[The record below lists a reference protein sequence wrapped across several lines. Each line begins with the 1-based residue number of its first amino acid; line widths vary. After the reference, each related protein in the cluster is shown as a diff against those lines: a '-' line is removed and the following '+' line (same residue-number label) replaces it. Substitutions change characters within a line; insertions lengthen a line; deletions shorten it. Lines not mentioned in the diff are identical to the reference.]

1 MMSYVKWSNMHMAP
15 LINNIGACRMEKYYI
30 ITNLSKDKDLTVT
43 NRIAEY
49 LCSRGMTVK
58 GNMVK
63 GSINLQSESY
73 TNPADIEDGTECVIV
88 IGGDGTLIQAA
99 RDLRNKD
106 IPMIGV
112 NLGNLG
118 FLAEIE
124 KESVEETLDM
134 LIRDDFTVE
143 SRMMLTGCIY
153 RNGEKIQENIALNDI
168 VFGRSGALRVV
179 DFKVYV
185 NQKFLKYYSA
195 DGIIITTP
203 TGSTAYNLSA
213 GGPILEPCANIIAI
227 TPICSHS
234 LGSRSIVFSADSVIW
249 IEICEDRHLEENET
263 KVYFDGNASFALRTG
278 DRIEITKSVLDTKII
293 KLNRMSFIEVL
304 HKKLLS

>member
-1 MMSYVKWSNMHMAP
+1 MSFAKLWNAHMVL
-15 LINNIGACRMEKYYI
+15 LINNIGVRRMEKYYI
-30 ITNLSKDKDLTVT
+30 ITNPLKDKDLTVT
-43 NRIAEY
+43 NRIAGY
-49 LCSRGMTVK
+49 LGSRGMTVK
-58 GNMVK
+58 GNMAA
-63 GSINLQSESY
+63 GSVCRKHESY
-73 TNPADIEDGTECVIV
+73 TNPADIEDDTRCVIV

-124 KESVEETLDM
+124 KDSVEETLDM
-134 LIRDDFTVE
+134 LIRDDFTIE

-153 RNGEKIQENIALNDI
+153 RNQEKIQENIALNDI
-168 VFGRSGALRVV
+168 VFGRSGTLRVV

-185 NQKFLKYYSA
+185 NRKFLKQYSA

-234 LGSRSIVFSADSVIW
+234 LGSRSIVFSTDSVIQ

-263 KVYFDGNASFALRTG
+263 KVYFDGNASFALQTG

-293 KLNRMSFIEVL
+293 KLNRLSFIEVL
-304 HKKLLS
+304 HKKLLG

>member
-1 MMSYVKWSNMHMAP
+1 MK
-15 LINNIGACRMEKYYI
+15 KYYI
-30 ITNLSKDKDLTVT
+30 ITNPSKDRDLAVT
-43 NRIAEY
+43 NQIAAFLREK
-49 LCSRGMTVK
+49 GMKVN
-58 GNMVK
+58 GNLLN
-63 GSINLQSESY
+63 GSVCLTGQSF
-73 TNPADIEDGTECVIV
+73 TNPADIEDDTECIIV

-99 RDLRNKD
+99 RDLKDKD
-106 IPMIGV
+106 IPLIGV

-124 KESVEETLDM
+124 KESVEDTMEM
-134 LIRDDFTVE
+134 LIQDDFTIE
-143 SRMMLTGCIY
+143 SRIMLCGCIY
-153 RNGEKIQENIALNDI
+153 RDGQKIQENIALNDI
-168 VFGRSGALRVV
+168 VFGRSGTLRVV

-185 NQKFLKYYSA
+185 NQQFLKYYSA

-213 GGPILEPCANIIAI
+213 GGPILEPCAKIIAI

-234 LGSRSIVFSADSVIW
+234 LGSRSIVFSADSVIQ

-263 KVYFDGNASFALRTG
+263 KVYFDGNASFALQTG
-278 DRIEITKSVLDTKII
+278 DKIEISKSVLDTKIL

-304 HKKLLS
+304 HKKFSD